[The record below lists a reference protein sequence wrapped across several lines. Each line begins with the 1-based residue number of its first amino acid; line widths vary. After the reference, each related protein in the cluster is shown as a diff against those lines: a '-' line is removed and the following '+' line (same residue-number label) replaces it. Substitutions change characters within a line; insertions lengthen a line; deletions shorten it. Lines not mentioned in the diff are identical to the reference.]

1 MTDTTSRRR
10 EPATVRVAMWSSR
23 HRWPVAAAWFVGT
36 IAVFVLSALTG
47 GIRAEDANG
56 SPNQAQTESAKALAV
71 FDQGGTGTPSEDVLL
86 VVTHPDLK
94 VTDPAFASFVAST
107 IATLKG
113 LTATVNGQTVPVFG
127 AIPDPATSP
136 PQAGLV
142 APDLSAVRIVATM
155 TGDQDTV
162 DQLLVPV
169 RPAIAAIEAD
179 GAAKG
184 FDVHTLSSTLTNE
197 DITTLINSSLDTTF
211 ATIGLTFIILLL
223 TFGAFVA
230 AIVPLV
236 LAITAL
242 LAAFGIFGVFSQTVA
257 PVSPY
262 ATQLIILIG
271 LAVSVDYS
279 LFMITRFR
287 SERRQ
292 GRDKLDA
299 IEIASATAGRA
310 VFFSGLAVMIALAG
324 LFIIDVS
331 IFRSMAIGTIGVVFV
346 AVVGSLTFLPAT
358 LAILGDGVNRGRIPF
373 FGREREEGS
382 GLWSRLVG
390 GVMRRPVPL
399 AIGADRRP
407 AAARVA
413 RRSTSG
419 SGSPT
424 SPRSPTRS
432 TASRRSRCCT
442 PSGRRGRRRT
452 SRSRSPTTT
461 TRRRRRR

>member
-1 MTDTTSRRR
+1 M
-10 EPATVRVAMWSSR
+10 
-23 HRWPVAAAWFVGT
+23 
-36 IAVFVLSALTG
+36 
-47 GIRAEDANG
+47 
-56 SPNQAQTESAKALAV
+56 
-71 FDQGGTGTPSEDVLL
+71 FDP
-86 VVTHPDLK
+86 
-94 VTDPAFASFVAST
+94 
-107 IATLKG
+107 
-113 LTATVNGQTVPVFG
+113 
-127 AIPDPATSP
+127 IPDPATSP

-142 APDLSAVRIVATM
+142 APDLSAVRIVATI

-162 DQLLVPV
+162 DQRLVPV

-179 GAAKG
+179 GVAKG

-287 SERRQ
+287 SERRR

-390 GVMRRPVPL
+390 GVMRRPV
-399 AIGADRRP
+399 AARHRRHRRA

-413 RRSTSG
+413 RDSTSG

-424 SPRSPTRS
+424 SPRSPTGS
-432 TASRRSRCCT
+432 TASRRSSCCT

-461 TRRRRRR
+461 TRRPRRP